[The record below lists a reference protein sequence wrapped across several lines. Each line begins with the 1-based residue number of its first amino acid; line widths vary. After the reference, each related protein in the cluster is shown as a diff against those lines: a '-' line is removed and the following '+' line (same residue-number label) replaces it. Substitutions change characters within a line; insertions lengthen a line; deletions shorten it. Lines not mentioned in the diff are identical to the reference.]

1 MTALRVL
8 AVDDE
13 APALDELIYLLTEH
27 AAVGEV
33 IGARDATEALRL
45 LAEKPVDAAFL
56 DISMPGLTGMELAG
70 VLASYAA
77 PPALVFVTA
86 HDDRAVAAFDV
97 GAVDYL
103 LKPLRAERLAQAV
116 DRVLASRARVPEAAS
131 PGAPAPAAGSPSGP
145 AGDTA
150 DAATAEPGGAAAAP
164 TLPEPASAPEAT
176 RAASGFTPGDDVI
189 PVERGGVTSLIRR
202 DSVSWVEA
210 VGDYARLHTDS
221 GDYLVRVA
229 LSTLESLWAK
239 AGFARVHRS
248 YLVALPMVTGLRTSG
263 TATKVL
269 VRANGRSAEVEL
281 PVSRRQ
287 VRELKDRL
295 VRDPLRSYK
304 SARADSTRTDPGAG
318 SS

>member
-27 AAVGEV
+27 EAIGEV

-56 DISMPGLTGMELAG
+56 DISMPGLSGMELAA
-70 VLASYAA
+70 VLASYAS

-86 HDDRAVAAFDV
+86 HEDRAVAAFDV

-103 LKPLRAERLAQAV
+103 LKPLRAQRLAQAV
-116 DRVLASRARVPEAAS
+116 DRVLAARRTAAD
-131 PGAPAPAAGSPSGP
+131 PAGSTAAAGGAEPI
-145 AGDTA
+145 
-150 DAATAEPGGAAAAP
+150 AATATG
-164 TLPEPASAPEAT
+164 
-176 RAASGFTPGDDVI
+176 SGFNPGDDVI

-248 YLVALPMVTGLRTSG
+248 YLVALPMVTGLRSHG

-295 VRDPLRSYK
+295 VRDPLRSFK
-304 SARADSTRTDPGAG
+304 AGRPEPGRPEPGHAEPGHAEPGRPGPGARDG
-318 SS
+318 